1 MSDFV
6 EQCEDEIQQI
16 ITKMQKANVNPE
28 VIEWLFEQ
36 TWRNLVVDNKIRDKI
51 IHAKDAE
58 SQI

>member
-1 MSDFV
+1 MNDFI

-16 ITKMQKANVNPE
+16 IRKMQKANVNPE

-36 TWRNLVVDNKIRDKI
+36 TWRNLITDNQIKGKITRGI
-51 IHAKDAE
+51 NTE

>member
-1 MSDFV
+1 MNDFI